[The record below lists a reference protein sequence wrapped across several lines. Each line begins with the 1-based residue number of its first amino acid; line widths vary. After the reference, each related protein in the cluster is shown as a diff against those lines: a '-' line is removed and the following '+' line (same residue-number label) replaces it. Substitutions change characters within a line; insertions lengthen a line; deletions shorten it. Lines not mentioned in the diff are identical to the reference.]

1 MQALTEALPT
11 GGGHSGGCSESS
23 PSLGSRINALF
34 LCPSLV
40 SWSLPELKSLPFRAT
55 AQAQQR
61 PAPGFKRCKGKFFPP
76 SLSVNFSLW
85 LTPFPRPS
93 GQRAAIQ
100 PSVAP
105 EDHKHLIASHILC
118 GAEGSTRCLH
128 KPGRTHCNS
137 QPHISA
143 WISGGPV
150 PRLLLACTASFML
163 LTFPR
168 NSKWQNRRY
177 CNLELLSFVNW
188 WEYWNVHVPYLTA
201 PPAFLICCSAQPFR
215 IHIRQLTSGLNI
227 Y

>member
-1 MQALTEALPT
+1 MLLKI
-11 GGGHSGGCSESS
+11 
-23 PSLGSRINALF
+23 SRN
-34 LCPSLV
+34 
-40 SWSLPELKSLPFRAT
+40 
-55 AQAQQR
+55 
-61 PAPGFKRCKGKFFPP
+61 PGFQRCRKLFFPP
-76 SLSVNFSLW
+76 SLGMKFSLR
-85 LTPFPRPS
+85 LAPFRRLS
-93 GQRAAIQ
+93 GQQAAIQ
-100 PSVAP
+100 PSIAP
-105 EDHKHLIASHILC
+105 EDHKFLGTSPIQHR
-118 GAEGSTRCLH
+118 AEGNSHSLPTQDMRH
-128 KPGRTHCNS
+128 YSS

-143 WISGGPV
+143 WLSGGAV

-177 CNLELLSFVNW
+177 CNLELLTFVNW

>member
-1 MQALTEALPT
+1 MLKLRKDQPLDPKCA
-11 GGGHSGGCSESS
+11 GGIF
-23 PSLGSRINALF
+23 PSL
-34 LCPSLV
+34 
-40 SWSLPELKSLPFRAT
+40 T
-55 AQAQQR
+55 
-61 PAPGFKRCKGKFFPP
+61 KRQFFHPTFTCIRRLQT
-76 SLSVNFSLW
+76 SEQFSLLAW
-85 LTPFPRPS
+85 SR
-93 GQRAAIQ
+93 GQHSPTTQATTCC
-100 PSVAP
+100 
-105 EDHKHLIASHILC
+105 D
-118 GAEGSTRCLH
+118 
-128 KPGRTHCNS
+128 S

-177 CNLELLSFVNW
+177 CNLELLTFVNW

-215 IHIRQLTSGLNI
+215 ICIRQLTSGLNI